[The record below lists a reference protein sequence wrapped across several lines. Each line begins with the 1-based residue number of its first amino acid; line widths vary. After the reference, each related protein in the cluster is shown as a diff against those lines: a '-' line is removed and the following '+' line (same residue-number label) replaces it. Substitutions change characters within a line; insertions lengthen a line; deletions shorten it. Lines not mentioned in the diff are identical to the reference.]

1 MKFTKMHGCGNDYV
15 YINCFEQDIKNPEEL
30 AIQMSNRNFGVGSD
44 GLILVMPSEVADC
57 RMRMFNSD
65 GSESEMCGNG
75 IRCVGKFV
83 HDKNIC
89 KNEPLTV
96 ETLGGTKI
104 LEFFKGDDGFVETV
118 KVNMGQP
125 IFVPAEIPVEVSED
139 AIKEL
144 EINNNNI
151 KVVKGLNL
159 TSLDRQF
166 DFTCISMGNPHAVT
180 FIEGVK
186 DFNVDSYGEV
196 LESAKQFP
204 KRANIEFAEVL
215 DKNNIK
221 MRVFERGSRETYACG
236 TGACATMVAGF
247 LNGKTERENVNIHLL
262 GGVLNISWSE
272 EDNNVYM
279 TGEAKFVFEGE
290 WLL

>member
-15 YINCFEQDIKNPEEL
+15 YINCFEQDIENPQEL
-30 AIQMSNRNFGVGSD
+30 AIKMSNRNFGVGSD
-44 GLILVMPSEVADC
+44 GLILVMPSDTADC

-104 LEFFKGDDGFVETV
+104 LEFFKGEDGFVESV
-118 KVNMGQP
+118 KVNMGEP
-125 IFVPAEIPVEVSED
+125 VFEASKVPVNPPAD
-139 AIKEL
+139 F
-144 EINNNNI
+144 NNNNI
-151 KVVKGLNL
+151 IKDLNL
-159 TSLDRQF
+159 SSLDRNF
-166 DFTCISMGNPHAVT
+166 DFTCVSMGNPHAVT
-180 FIEGVK
+180 FIEGVD

-196 LESAKQFP
+196 LESDAVFP
-204 KRANIEFAEVL
+204 NRANIEFAEVI

-221 MRVFERGSRETYACG
+221 MRVFERGSRETFACG

-247 LNGKTERENVNIHLL
+247 LNNKTNRENVNIHLL
-262 GGVLNISWSE
+262 GGTLNISWSE
-272 EDNNVYM
+272 SDNNVYM

>member
-15 YINCFEQDIKNPEEL
+15 YINCFEESIANPEEL
-30 AIQMSNRNFGVGSD
+30 AIKMSNRNFGVGSD

-89 KNEPLTV
+89 KKEPLTV

-104 LEFFKGDDGFVETV
+104 LEFIKGEDGFVKSV
-118 KVNMGQP
+118 KVNMGEPVFEASQ
-125 IFVPAEIPVEVSED
+125 IPVKLSEENSSD
-139 AIKEL
+139 VIKDL
-144 EINNNNI
+144 
-151 KVVKGLNL
+151 KLK
-159 TSLDRQF
+159 SLDREF
-166 DFTCISMGNPHAVT
+166 EFTCISMGNPHAVT
-180 FIEGVK
+180 FIDGVSE
-186 DFNVDSYGEV
+186 FNVDSYGEV
-196 LESAKQFP
+196 LESAEAFP
-204 KRANIEFAEVL
+204 NRANIEFAEVL
-215 DKNNIK
+215 DENNIK

-247 LNGKTERENVNIHLL
+247 LNNKTSRNDVNIHLL

-272 EDNNVYM
+272 EDNCVYM
-279 TGEAKFVFEGE
+279 TGEAEFVFEGD